1 MSATS
6 STGTSVTGTGTG
18 GQRARRPRADLR
30 RLERVAAAALMPIG
44 PAAVAALRYLYVD
57 PATRHVDPAAQQ
69 AVLWLGVVGLF
80 TLLPG
85 AYAALKLLKRSAPRL
100 AAWSGAFLIP
110 GYLAMPALLAVDA
123 FVAVAPGVRL
133 DAATEDRILDALM
146 ALPHLS
152 VLVLVFVVGHVVGT
166 VLLGV
171 AMIAG
176 RAAPLVVGVLMTVSQ
191 PLHLTAV
198 IIGNPTLDLTA
209 WGLTALGMGI
219 LALGVLRT
227 PNEEWDLPPRL

>member
-1 MSATS
+1 
-6 STGTSVTGTGTG
+6 
-18 GQRARRPRADLR
+18 
-30 RLERVAAAALMPIG
+30 
-44 PAAVAALRYLYVD
+44 
-57 PATRHVDPAAQQ
+57 
-69 AVLWLGVVGLF
+69 
-80 TLLPG
+80 
-85 AYAALKLLKRSAPRL
+85 
-100 AAWSGAFLIP
+100 
-110 GYLAMPALLAVDA
+110 
-123 FVAVAPGVRL
+123 VRL
-133 DAATEDRILDALM
+133 DAAAEDRILDALM

-171 AMIAG
+171 TMIAG
-176 RAAPLVVGVLMTVSQ
+176 RAAPLVIGVLMTVSQ

-227 PNEEWDLPPRL
+227 PDEEWDLPPRRR

>member
-6 STGTSVTGTGTG
+6 STSSTGTGTAG
-18 GQRARRPRADLR
+18 ERARRPRADLR
-30 RLERVAAAALMPIG
+30 HLERMAAAVLMPIG
-44 PAAVAALRYLYVD
+44 PAAVAALRFLYVD
-57 PATRHVDPAAQQ
+57 PATGHVDPRAQQ

-123 FVAVAPGVRL
+123 FAAVAPGVRL

-166 VLLGV
+166 LLLGV

-198 IIGNPTLDLTA
+198 IIGNPTLDLLA
-209 WGLTALGMGI
+209 WGLTAVGMGF
-219 LALGVLRT
+219 LAIRVLRT
-227 PNEEWDLPPRL
+227 PDDQWDLPPRRR